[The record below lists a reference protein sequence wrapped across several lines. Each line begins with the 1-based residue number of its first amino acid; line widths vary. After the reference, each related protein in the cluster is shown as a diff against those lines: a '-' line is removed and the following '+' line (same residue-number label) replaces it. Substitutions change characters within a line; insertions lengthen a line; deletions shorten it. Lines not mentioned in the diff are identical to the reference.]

1 MSSSGPLAQWLA
13 GLASNIHHSDPAA
26 VGIAVAALAGGCA
39 FCSWR
44 TWRNVSHVRLI
55 EDTPTAKIRSAH
67 QGYVELEGTGKL
79 MDGPP
84 IIAKL
89 SGLPC
94 VWFRYKIEHQIK
106 THYKGHVQTHWE
118 VIEKGESTETFWLED
133 ETGRVVIDPEGADVT
148 PRHKD
153 RWRSSAMVGGIIRH
167 RPANVASFLG
177 SHAGHDNYR
186 LTEERIN
193 SGERI
198 YALGLL
204 KSVSSYTSRPT
215 VDEDV
220 REMLRDWKQDQPT
233 LMQRFDLNQDGKIDE
248 IEWRLARAQA
258 RRETMKNRQ
267 EQVTH
272 SADGLSVLGPTRDGT
287 RPYILSAF
295 TQAELT
301 KRYKLWAALYAGA
314 CFFLGLAAV
323 WVFNAKFI

>member
-1 MSSSGPLAQWLA
+1 MSPSNPLAQWLSE
-13 GLASNIHHSDPAA
+13 LARNIHQSDPAA
-26 VGIAVAALAGGCA
+26 VSIAVAVLAAGCA

-44 TWRNVSHVRLI
+44 TWRNVSHIRLI

-67 QGYVELEGTGKL
+67 QGYVELEGVGKL

-84 IIAKL
+84 IVAKL

-94 VWFRYKIEHQIK
+94 VWFRYKIEEQVK
-106 THYKGHVQTHWE
+106 TQHKGHTQTRWQ
-118 VIEKGESTETFWLED
+118 VIDKGESTETFWLQD
-133 ETGRVVIDPEGADVT
+133 DTGRVVVDPEGADVT
-148 PRHKD
+148 SRHKD
-153 RWRSSAMVGGIIRH
+153 SWRSSSMLGGMAR
-167 RPANVASFLG
+167 RPTGVSSFFTSNMG
-177 SHAGHDNYR
+177 SGSYR

-193 SGERI
+193 SGEQL

-204 KSVSSYTSRPT
+204 KSVSSYTSQPT

-220 REMLRDWKQDQPT
+220 REMLKDWKQDQPT
-233 LMQRFDLNQDGKIDE
+233 LLQRFDLNKDGKIDE
-248 IEWRLARAQA
+248 KEWMLARSQA
-258 RRETMKNRQ
+258 RRDVMKNRQ
-267 EQVTH
+267 EQVIH
-272 SADGLSVLGPTRDGT
+272 SADGLSVLGPTRDGS

-323 WVFNAKFI
+323 WVFNAKFV

>member
-1 MSSSGPLAQWLA
+1 MASPGPLAQWFA
-13 GLASNIHHSDPAA
+13 GLAHSIHQSDPAV
-26 VGIAVAALAGGCA
+26 VGIAVAVLATGSA
-39 FCSWR
+39 YCSWR
-44 TWRNVSHVRLI
+44 TWRHVSNIRLI
-55 EDTPTAKIRSAH
+55 EDTPTCKIRSAP
-67 QGYVELEGTGKL
+67 QGYVELEGLGKL

-94 VWFRYKIEHQIK
+94 VWYRYKIEQQVK
-106 THYKGHVQTHWE
+106 THYKGHTQTRWE
-118 VIEKGESTETFWLED
+118 VIEKDESTETFWLQD
-133 ETGRVVIDPEGADVT
+133 DTGRVVIDPEGANVT

-153 RWRSSAMVGGIIRH
+153 SWRSSSSVGGIAR
-167 RPANVASFLG
+167 RPAGVSSFFTSNIG
-177 SHAGHDNYR
+177 SGTYR

-193 SGERI
+193 SGERL

-204 KSVSSYTSRPT
+204 KSVSSYTSQPT

-220 REMLRDWKQDQPT
+220 REMLKDWKIDQPT
-233 LMQRFDLNQDGKIDE
+233 LLQRFDLNKDGKIDE
-248 IEWRLARAQA
+248 KEWMLARSQA

-267 EQVTH
+267 EQVIH
-272 SADGLSVLGPTRDGT
+272 SADGLSVLGPTRDGS

>member
-13 GLASNIHHSDPAA
+13 ELARNISQSDPVE
-26 VGIAVAALAGGCA
+26 VGIGVALLAAGSA

-44 TWRNVSHVRLI
+44 TWRHVSHVRLI
-55 EDTPTAKIRSAH
+55 EDTPTAKIRSAP
-67 QGYVELEGTGKL
+67 QGYVELEGAGKL

-94 VWFRYKIEHQIK
+94 VWFRYKIEQQVK
-106 THYKGHVQTHWE
+106 THYKGHTQTRWE
-118 VIEKGESTETFWLED
+118 VIEKDESTETFWLQD
-133 ETGRVVIDPEGADVT
+133 DTGRVVVDPEGADVT

-153 RWRSSAMVGGIIRH
+153 SWRSS
-167 RPANVASFLG
+167 SSLG
-177 SHAGHDNYR
+177 SMARPVNVSNFLTSHRGQGSYR

-193 SGERI
+193 NGERL

-204 KSVSSYTSRPT
+204 KSMSSYTSQPT

-220 REMLRDWKQDQPT
+220 REMLKDWKKDQPT
-233 LMQRFDLNQDGKIDE
+233 LLQRFDLNKDGKIDE
-248 IEWRLARAQA
+248 TEWRLARTQA

-267 EQVTH
+267 EQVIH
-272 SADGLSVLGPTRDGT
+272 SADGLSVLGPTRDGS

-295 TQAELT
+295 TQKELT

-314 CFFLGLAAV
+314 CFLLGLAAV
-323 WVFNAKFI
+323 WVFNAKFV

>member
-1 MSSSGPLAQWLA
+1 MSSSGPLASWLSE
-13 GLASNIHHSDPAA
+13 LARQISQGDPVEVGFGVALLAA
-26 VGIAVAALAGGCA
+26 GCA
-39 FCSWR
+39 YTSWR
-44 TWRNVSHVRLI
+44 TWRNVSHIRLI
-55 EDTPTAKIRSAH
+55 EDTPTAKIRSAP
-67 QGYVELEGTGKL
+67 QGYVELEGVGKL

-94 VWFRYKIEHQIK
+94 VWFRYQVEELVKSYH
-106 THYKGHVQTHWE
+106 KGRTQTRWQ
-118 VIEKGESTETFWLED
+118 VVEKGESTETFWMQD
-133 ETGRVVIDPEGADVT
+133 DTGRVVIDPEGADVT

-153 RWRSSAMVGGIIRH
+153 RWRSGSRLGGIARQ
-167 RPANVASFLG
+167 PAGASRLFA
-177 SHAGHDNYR
+177 SHVGHGNYR

-193 SGERI
+193 SGESL

-204 KSVSSYTSRPT
+204 KSVSSYTSMPT

-220 REMLRDWKQDQPT
+220 REMLKDWKKDQPT
-233 LMQRFDLNQDGKIDE
+233 MLQRFDLNKDGKIDE
-248 IEWRLARAQA
+248 TEWRLARAQA
-258 RRETMKNRQ
+258 RREAMKNRQ
-267 EQVTH
+267 EQVIH
-272 SADGLSVLGPTRDGT
+272 SADGLSVLGPTRDGS

-314 CFFLGLAAV
+314 CFFSGLAAV

>member
-1 MSSSGPLAQWLA
+1 MSSSNPLASWLS
-13 GLASNIHHSDPAA
+13 GLAHQISQSDPVE
-26 VGIAVAALAGGCA
+26 VGIGVAVLAAGCA
-39 FCSWR
+39 YFSWR

-55 EDTPTAKIRSAH
+55 EDTPTAKIRSAP
-67 QGYVELEGTGKL
+67 QGYVELEGAGKL

-94 VWFRYKIEHQIK
+94 VWYRYKIEQQVK
-106 THYKGHVQTHWE
+106 THYKGHTQTRWE
-118 VIEKGESTETFWLED
+118 VIEKDESTETFWLQD

-153 RWRSSAMVGGIIRH
+153 SWRSSSMLGGMTH
-167 RPANVASFLG
+167 RPAGVSSFFTSHSGHG
-177 SHAGHDNYR
+177 SYR

-193 SGERI
+193 NGERL

-204 KSVSSYTSRPT
+204 KSVSSYTSMPT

-220 REMLRDWKQDQPT
+220 RELLKDWKQDQPT
-233 LMQRFDLNQDGKIDE
+233 LMTRFDLNKDGKIDE

-267 EQVTH
+267 EQVIH
-272 SADGLSVLGPTRDGT
+272 AADGLSVLGPTRDGS
-287 RPYILSAF
+287 RPYILSAL

-301 KRYKLWAALYAGA
+301 KRYKIWATLFAVA
-314 CFFLGLAAV
+314 CFFSGLAAV
-323 WVFNAKFI
+323 WVFNAKFV

>member
-1 MSSSGPLAQWLA
+1 MSSPSPLTQWLSE
-13 GLASNIHHSDPAA
+13 LASQISQGDPVEVGFGVALLAA
-26 VGIAVAALAGGCA
+26 GCA
-39 FCSWR
+39 FTSWR
-44 TWRNVSHVRLI
+44 TWRNVSHIRLI

-94 VWFRYKIEHQIK
+94 VWFRYQVEELVR
-106 THYKGHVQTHWE
+106 THHKGHTQARWNVVEQ
-118 VIEKGESTETFWLED
+118 GESTETFWLQD

-153 RWRSSAMVGGIIRH
+153 RWRSGSSLGGIARQ
-167 RPANVASFLG
+167 PAGAARLFATNV
-177 SHAGHDNYR
+177 GHGKYR

-193 SGERI
+193 NGERL

-204 KSVSSYTSRPT
+204 KSVSSYTSMPT

-220 REMLRDWKQDQPT
+220 RGLLKDWKKDQPT
-233 LMQRFDLNQDGKIDE
+233 MLRRFDLNKDGKIDE

-267 EQVTH
+267 EQVIH
-272 SADGLSVLGPTRDGT
+272 STEGLSVLGPTRDSS

-301 KRYKLWAALYAGA
+301 KRYKWWAALYAVA
-314 CFFLGLAAV
+314 CFFSGLAAV

>member
-1 MSSSGPLAQWLA
+1 MASSGPLAQWFA
-13 GLASNIHHSDPAA
+13 GLAHSIHQSDPAA
-26 VGIAVAALAGGCA
+26 VGIAVAVLTAGSA

-44 TWRNVSHVRLI
+44 TWRHVSHIRLI
-55 EDTPTAKIRSAH
+55 EDTPTAKIRSAP
-67 QGYVELEGTGKL
+67 QGYVELEGLGKL

-94 VWFRYKIEHQIK
+94 VWFRYKIEEYTATGKDNEHR
-106 THYKGHVQTHWE
+106 WE
-118 VIEKGESTETFWLED
+118 TIDKGESTETFWLQD
-133 ETGRVVIDPEGADVT
+133 ETGRVVIDPEGAEVT

-153 RWRSSAMVGGIIRH
+153 SWRSSSSLGGITR
-167 RPANVASFLG
+167 RRANVTNFLS
-177 SHAGHDNYR
+177 SHTGHGNYR

-193 SGERI
+193 PGESL

-204 KSVSSYTSRPT
+204 KSVSSYTSMPT

-220 REMLRDWKQDQPT
+220 RELLKDWKKDQPI
-233 LMQRFDLNQDGKIDE
+233 LLQRFDLNKDGKIDE
-248 IEWRLARAQA
+248 KEWMLARSQA

-267 EQVTH
+267 EQVIH
-272 SADGLSVLGPTRDGT
+272 SADGLSVLGPTRDGS

-323 WVFNAKFI
+323 WVFNAKFV

>member
-13 GLASNIHHSDPAA
+13 ELARDISQSDPVE
-26 VGIAVAALAGGCA
+26 VGIGVAVLAAGCA
-39 FCSWR
+39 YASWR
-44 TWRNVSHVRLI
+44 TWRHVSHIRLI
-55 EDTPTAKIRSAH
+55 EDTPTAKIRSAP

-79 MDGPP
+79 MDSPP

-94 VWFRYKIEHQIK
+94 VWYRYKIEQQVK
-106 THYKGHVQTHWE
+106 THYKGHMQTRWE
-118 VIEKGESTETFWLED
+118 VIEKDESTETFWLQD
-133 ETGRVVIDPEGADVT
+133 DTGRVVVDPEGADVT

-153 RWRSSAMVGGIIRH
+153 SWRSSSMLGGMT
-167 RPANVASFLG
+167 RPANVSSFLT
-177 SHAGHDNYR
+177 SHTGHGTYR

-193 SGERI
+193 SGERL

-204 KSVSSYTSRPT
+204 KSVSSYTSTPT

-220 REMLRDWKQDQPT
+220 RELLKDWKKDQPT
-233 LMQRFDLNQDGKIDE
+233 LLQRFDLNKDGKIDE

-267 EQVTH
+267 EQVIH
-272 SADGLSVLGPTRDGT
+272 SADGLNVLGPTRDGS

-295 TQAELT
+295 TQAELA

>member
-1 MSSSGPLAQWLA
+1 MASSGPLAQWFA
-13 GLASNIHHSDPAA
+13 GLAHSIHQSDPAA
-26 VGIAVAALAGGCA
+26 VGVGVALLAAGSA
-39 FCSWR
+39 YCSWR
-44 TWRNVSHVRLI
+44 TWRHVSNIRLI
-55 EDTPTAKIRSAH
+55 EDTPTCKIRSAP
-67 QGYVELEGTGKL
+67 QGYVELEGLGKL

-89 SGLPC
+89 SALPC
-94 VWFRYKIEHQIK
+94 VWFRYKIEQQVK
-106 THYKGHVQTHWE
+106 TYNKGHTQTRWE
-118 VIEKGESTETFWLED
+118 VIDRGESTETFWLQD
-133 ETGRVVIDPEGADVT
+133 DTGRVVIDPEGADVT

-153 RWRSSAMVGGIIRH
+153 EWRSSSMLGGMART
-167 RPANVASFLG
+167 ANVASFLA
-177 SHAGHDNYR
+177 SHTGQGTYR

-193 SGERI
+193 PGERL

-204 KSVSSYTSRPT
+204 KSVSSYTSQPA

-220 REMLRDWKQDQPT
+220 RELLKDWKQDQPT
-233 LMQRFDLNQDGKIDE
+233 LLQRFDLDKDGKIDE
-248 IEWRLARAQA
+248 KEWMLARSQA

-267 EQVTH
+267 EQVIH
-272 SADGLSVLGPTRDGT
+272 SADGLNVLGPTRDGS

-323 WVFNAKFI
+323 WVFNAKFM

>member
-26 VGIAVAALAGGCA
+26 VGIAVAVLAAGSA

-44 TWRNVSHVRLI
+44 TWRHVSNIRLI
-55 EDTPTAKIRSAH
+55 EDTPTAKIRSAP
-67 QGYVELEGTGKL
+67 QGYVELEGMGKL

-94 VWFRYKIEHQIK
+94 VWFRYKIEQQVK
-106 THYKGHVQTHWE
+106 THHNGHTQTRWE
-118 VIEKGESTETFWLED
+118 VIEKGESTETFWLQD
-133 ETGRVVIDPEGADVT
+133 DTGRVVVDPEGADVT
-148 PRHKD
+148 PQHKD
-153 RWRSSAMVGGIIRH
+153 SWRSSSSVGGIAH
-167 RPANVASFLG
+167 LPAGVSNFFTSNIG
-177 SHAGHDNYR
+177 SGAYR

-193 SGERI
+193 PGERL

-204 KSVSSYTSRPT
+204 KSVSSYTSMPT

-220 REMLRDWKQDQPT
+220 RELLKDWKKDQPM
-233 LMQRFDLNQDGKIDE
+233 LLQRFDLNRDGKIDE

-258 RRETMKNRQ
+258 RRETMKNR
-267 EQVTH
+267 EELVFH
-272 SADGLSVLGPTRDGT
+272 SADGLNVLGPTRDGS

-314 CFFLGLAAV
+314 CFLLGLAAV

>member
-1 MSSSGPLAQWLA
+1 MASSNPLAQWLSE
-13 GLASNIHHSDPAA
+13 LARNISQSDPAA
-26 VGIAVAALAGGCA
+26 VGIVVTVLTAASAY
-39 FCSWR
+39 CSWR
-44 TWRNVSHVRLI
+44 TWRNVSHIRLI
-55 EDTPTAKIRSAH
+55 EDTPTAKIRSAP

-94 VWFRYKIEHQIK
+94 VWFRYKIEQQVK
-106 THYKGHVQTHWE
+106 THYKGHTQTRWE
-118 VIEKGESTETFWLED
+118 VIEKGESTETFWLQD
-133 ETGRVVIDPEGADVT
+133 DTGRVVIDPEGADVT

-153 RWRSSAMVGGIIRH
+153 SWRSS
-167 RPANVASFLG
+167 SSLG
-177 SHAGHDNYR
+177 SMARPINVSNFLTSHGGHGSYR

-193 SGERI
+193 PSERL
-198 YALGLL
+198 YTLGLL
-204 KSVSSYTSRPT
+204 KSVSSYTSMPT

-220 REMLRDWKQDQPT
+220 RELLKDWKKDQPT
-233 LMQRFDLNQDGKIDE
+233 LLQRFDLSKDGKIDE
-248 IEWRLARAQA
+248 TEWRLARAQA

-267 EQVTH
+267 EQVIH
-272 SADGLSVLGPTRDGT
+272 SADGLNVLGPTRDGS

-314 CFFLGLAAV
+314 CFLLGLAAV
-323 WVFNAKFI
+323 WVFNARFV

>member
-1 MSSSGPLAQWLA
+1 MSSSGPLAQWLSE
-13 GLASNIHHSDPAA
+13 LARQISQSDPVE
-26 VGIAVAALAGGCA
+26 VGIGVAVLAAGCA
-39 FCSWR
+39 YTSWR
-44 TWRNVSHVRLI
+44 TWRNVSHGRLI
-55 EDTPTAKIRSAH
+55 EDTPTAKIRSAP
-67 QGYVELEGTGKL
+67 QGYVELEGAGRL

-94 VWFRYKIEHQIK
+94 VWYRYKIEQQVR
-106 THYKGHVQTHWE
+106 THYKSHTQTRWQ
-118 VIEKGESTETFWLED
+118 VIEKDESTETFWLED

-153 RWRSSAMVGGIIRH
+153 SWRSSSSLGGITRH
-167 RPANVASFLG
+167 RPAHVASFFTSHSGHG
-177 SHAGHDNYR
+177 SYR

-193 SGERI
+193 NGERL

-204 KSVSSYTSRPT
+204 KSVSSYTSMPT

-220 REMLRDWKQDQPT
+220 RELLKDWKQDQPT
-233 LMQRFDLNQDGKIDE
+233 LMTRFDLNKDGKIDE

-267 EQVTH
+267 EQVIH
-272 SADGLSVLGPTRDGT
+272 SADGLNVLGPTRDGS

>member
-1 MSSSGPLAQWLA
+1 MSSSGPLAQWLSE
-13 GLASNIHHSDPAA
+13 LARNINQSDPAA
-26 VGIAVAALAGGCA
+26 VGIAVAVLAAGSA

-44 TWRNVSHVRLI
+44 TWRHVSHIRLI

-67 QGYVELEGTGKL
+67 QGYVELEGTGRL

-94 VWFRYKIEHQIK
+94 VWFRYKIEQQVR
-106 THYKGHVQTHWE
+106 THYKGHTQTRWE
-118 VIEKGESTETFWLED
+118 VIDKGESTETFWLQD
-133 ETGRVVIDPEGADVT
+133 DSGRVVIDPEGADVT

-153 RWRSSAMVGGIIRH
+153 SWRSSSMLGGMTN
-167 RPANVASFLG
+167 RPAGVSSFFTSSTG
-177 SHAGHDNYR
+177 SGTYR
-186 LTEERIN
+186 LTEERLN
-193 SGERI
+193 NGDRL

-220 REMLRDWKQDQPT
+220 REMLKDWKKDQPT
-233 LMQRFDLNQDGKIDE
+233 LLQRFDLNKDGKIDE

-258 RRETMKNRQ
+258 RREAVKNRQ
-267 EQVTH
+267 EQVIH
-272 SADGLSVLGPTRDGT
+272 SADGLSVLGPTRDSS

-314 CFFLGLAAV
+314 CFILGLAAV